1 MSGACQIGCD
11 LDSPLILQNV
21 RGGRVKLGG
30 IVAPEM
36 EYNHPD
42 KGDALYAM
50 ELALSLEVRSV
61 HSGHFRLF

>member
-1 MSGACQIGCD
+1 M
-11 LDSPLILQNV
+11 
-21 RGGRVKLGG
+21 KLGG

-61 HSGHFRLF
+61 QSGCCVNQRFHLEQQQSSSSC